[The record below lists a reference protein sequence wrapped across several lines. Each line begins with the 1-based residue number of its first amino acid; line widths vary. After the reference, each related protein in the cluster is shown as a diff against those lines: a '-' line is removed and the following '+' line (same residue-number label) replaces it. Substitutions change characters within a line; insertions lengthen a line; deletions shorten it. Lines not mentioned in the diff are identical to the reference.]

1 MLMRLVAHYWL
12 TEGRPLP
19 TSDHALLVLARAH
32 KPTWYQDRETIK
44 AILKDIIPQLDRARE
59 ARDARFENL
68 ARLRAKGAS
77 VTRLYTIERRGAAP
91 VVFEAPS
98 RPKLEN
104 ATKVSRV
111 LRREAVDGWKD

>member
-1 MLMRLVAHYWL
+1 MRLVAHYWL

-19 TSDHALLVLARAH
+19 KSDHALLVLARAH
-32 KPTWYQDRETIK
+32 TPTWYQDRETIK

-68 ARLRAKGAS
+68 ARLRAKGSS
-77 VTRLYTIERRGAAP
+77 VTRLNTIERRGAAP

-111 LRREAVDGWKD
+111 LKREAVDGWKD